1 MLTLCKIPI
10 HLETATDAV
19 KGFQER
25 LVLITLQCINSFKA
39 APPPDTPLRSWTP
52 SPATSTGPMER
63 DKIYHPLGLQ
73 RL

>member
-39 APPPDTPLRSWTP
+39 PPPPKTP
-52 SPATSTGPMER
+52 
-63 DKIYHPLGLQ
+63 H
-73 RL
+73 

>member
-39 APPPDTPLRSWTP
+39 APPPPKHPIEILNSFPRYVYWSH
-52 SPATSTGPMER
+52 GER
-63 DKIYHPLGLQ
+63 
-73 RL
+73 

>member
-25 LVLITLQCINSFKA
+25 LVLITLQCINSFKGV
-39 APPPDTPLRSWTP
+39 PPPNIPLRS
-52 SPATSTGPMER
+52 
-63 DKIYHPLGLQ
+63 
-73 RL
+73 